1 MILLTSLSV
10 LFALSLV
17 VNVLLYR
24 NVKHSMSL
32 TDALKTTNQR
42 TQDAL
47 HKIGVQAEEFKMK
60 VYSLNLDLKQALDK
74 LKMQKDEVKPFSSQN
89 GTQNGQPTTPKVV
102 TKKYY
107 KKSPKKNPNTPSSS
121 K

>member
-1 MILLTSLSV
+1 MILLISLSV
-10 LFALSLV
+10 LCALSLV

-24 NVKHSMSL
+24 NVKHSMNL

-42 TQDAL
+42 TQETL
-47 HKIGVQAEEFKMK
+47 NKIGVQAEEFKMK
-60 VYSLNLDLKQALDK
+60 IYSLNIDLKQALDK
-74 LKMQKDEVKPFSSQN
+74 LKVQKDVVTPSQN
-89 GTQNGQPTTPKVV
+89 GIQNGQPTTPKVV

-107 KKSPKKNPNTPSSS
+107 KKSPKRNPNPPSSS

>member
-24 NVKHSMSL
+24 NVKHSMNL

-42 TQDAL
+42 TQEAL
-47 HKIGVQAEEFKMK
+47 NKIGVQAEEFKLK

-74 LKMQKDEVKPFSSQN
+74 LKMQKEEVKPSQN
-89 GTQNGQPTTPKVV
+89 GTTSGQPTTPKVA

-107 KKSPKKNPNTPSSS
+107 KKSPKKSPNTPSSS

>member
-42 TQDAL
+42 TQEAL

-74 LKMQKDEVKPFSSQN
+74 LKMQKDEVKPSSQN
-89 GTQNGQPTTPKVV
+89 GTQSGQPTTPKVV